1 VTAVRVLHLAPL
13 WLPVGRESSGG
24 VETLLA
30 GLLAAQHASGCA
42 VAVVASGDSALPAGV
57 ELVAPVPVALVAQMG
72 AGTAWEYEYFE
83 QEALARGLERAGGF
97 DVVHSHMGAA
107 AFAALPGALHT
118 WHNDVTADLEWF
130 VGRRPQLRLTAVSEA
145 QARRLRAA
153 GARRCEVV
161 PNGIDVAQFPFHA
174 VAGSGLAFLG
184 RMEAEKGPDLAIAAA
199 HALGRPLILAG
210 PIVDHAFFAER
221 VVPGLG
227 PDIEYAGVLGH
238 DDKAELLGRSS
249 CLLVPS
255 RWEEAFGLVAVEA
268 MACGT
273 PVVALANGALGE
285 VVDDDVTGFTTSDPG
300 ELADLVLCADK
311 LDRAAVR
318 ARAADRFSIERTAR
332 RYIDLYGEIAEDRW

>member
-1 VTAVRVLHLAPL
+1 MTAVRVLHLAPL

-83 QEALARGLERAGGF
+83 QEALARGLERAGSF

-107 AFAALPGALHT
+107 AFAAL
-118 WHNDVTADLEWF
+118 
-130 VGRRPQLRLTAVSEA
+130 LRLTAVSEA